1 MTEKCIVCFVRA
13 IAPRAGGRPG
23 EERTAG
29 EAPRRSE
36 PKLRQNARA
45 RDRQL
50 LSYVL
55 VSYRAESESN
65 LAGDCFGVSSFRT
78 RDSTRAHAHTRAH
91 AVP

>member
-1 MTEKCIVCFVRA
+1 MTAKRIVCFVRA

-29 EAPRRSE
+29 DSEAPRRLES
-36 PKLRQNARA
+36 KLRQNARA

-55 VSYRAESESN
+55 VSYRAECERN
-65 LAGDCFGVSSFRT
+65 LAGLFFCSSV
-78 RDSTRAHAHTRAH
+78 H
-91 AVP
+91 